1 MTDTT
6 PNPTAEWIMRHD
18 PIPLSFWP
26 DPKATDNWHDVRSPY
41 FETFYLPTLGPGA
54 TVLIRKLRLLALT
67 DAEIPTFELARAC
80 GLSPAVSKWSPIV
93 KSLCRLV
100 QFNLARATEGRYEV
114 RQTVPSLPERH
125 AHRLP
130 PHLQALL
137 QSERTVRA

>member
-6 PNPTAEWIMRHD
+6 PNPTAEWILRHD
-18 PIPLSFWP
+18 PLPLAFWP
-26 DPKATDNWHDVRSPY
+26 DVRALDSWHDVRSPY

-67 DAEIPTFELARAC
+67 GSTVPTAELARAV

-100 QFNLARATEGRYEV
+100 QFNLARATEGRYEI
-114 RQTVPSLPERH
+114 RQTVPDLPSRH

-130 PHLQALL
+130 PHLQELL
-137 QSERTVRA
+137 TLEAARS